1 MSMTRSQTMRIVVV
15 GATGTIG
22 RAVVEAF
29 ASRHEILPV
38 GHKSTEITV
47 DLADPASIR
56 AMYQAT
62 GLVDGVISAAGL
74 ARFSPLAKL
83 SDDDF
88 AFSVSNKLMGQ
99 VNLVRLGFDHVR
111 DGGRFVLTSGILAR
125 SPMHGSAAISLVNA
139 GLEGFAR
146 AAALEA
152 PRGIR
157 VNVVSPPWV
166 KETLQA
172 LGMDPANGLP
182 AVTVAKAYVRA
193 VEGNENGAVIEPA

>member
-1 MSMTRSQTMRIVVV
+1 MRIVVV

-22 RAVVEAF
+22 RAVVDAL
-29 ASRHEILPV
+29 ASRHEVLPV
-38 GHKSTEITV
+38 GHKSTAITV

-56 AMYQAT
+56 AVYQAT
-62 GLVDGVISAAGL
+62 GLVDAVISAAGL

-88 AFSVSNKLMGQ
+88 AISLSNKLMGQ
-99 VNLVRLGFDHVR
+99 VNLVRFGFDHVR

-125 SPMHGSAAISLVNA
+125 SPMPGSAAISLVNA
-139 GLEGFAR
+139 GIEGFAR

-193 VEGNENGAVIEPA
+193 VEGNQNGAVIEPE